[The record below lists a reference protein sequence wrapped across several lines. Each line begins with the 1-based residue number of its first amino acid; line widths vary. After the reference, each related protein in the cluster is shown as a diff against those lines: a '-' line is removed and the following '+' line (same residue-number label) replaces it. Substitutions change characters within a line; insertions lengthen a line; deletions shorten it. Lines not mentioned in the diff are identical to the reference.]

1 MMSNSDPRSGTE
13 VVVQDRGFGSPH
25 SFASRPQTEKESD
38 APRAGDQEEKV
49 WSPIRMD
56 IPASNL
62 DLDLDQLLD
71 DEPTKVEVEKFK
83 KRASNVMKLTQE
95 NEKLQAELKAMSERL
110 EAAERRREALEKKA
124 EIN

>member
-1 MMSNSDPRSGTE
+1 MSSSQPDTSQFDDVKFRPSL
-13 VVVQDRGFGSPH
+13 
-25 SFASRPQTEKESD
+25 SRPQTEKESD

-71 DEPTKVEVEKFK
+71 DEPTKVDGHFRVEKFK